1 MDLTSRADAMRA
13 AANLRKILAGEPGI
27 STGVLGGSGA
37 VSTQKAV
44 DNLVP
49 DGYVA
54 VVDAETREFTRL
66 PQRAFAQSVVQ
77 SDMGKGQKASML
89 RKAEKKDKEVF
100 TRNKKMKKAVKQD
113 KVKKAPFRAKKL
125 KKADTSFKALA
136 EGKKASKGNKKAY

>member
-1 MDLTSRADAMRA
+1 MDLTSRVNVPRRHLRLDENILISKEEIDDTRKA
-13 AANLRKILAGEPGI
+13 ASNLRKILAGEPGI

-37 VSTQKAV
+37 KSTQVAV
-44 DNLVP
+44 DSVVP

-54 VVDAETREFTRL
+54 VVDTETREFTRL

-100 TRNKKMKKAVKQD
+100 TSNKKMLKSVKQD
-113 KVKKAPFRAKKL
+113 KVKKKR
-125 KKADTSFKALA
+125 
-136 EGKKASKGNKKAY
+136 KGNKMSY